1 MLRAVPI
8 PQFSPNTCYQ
18 QFFLVIN
25 KIKNM
30 SDKKLK
36 ALEMC
41 KKYSCWSYAEWYD
54 DRNNII
60 DRIVQLKEIVCDVI
74 DDIISACEF
83 NCVESWNTNWWNKVK
98 EEVNN
103 LTEEEIIENE

>member
-1 MLRAVPI
+1 M

-18 QFFLVIN
+18 QFLFSHQL
-25 KIKNM
+25 KSKNM
-30 SDKKLK
+30 SEQKLK

-54 DRNNII
+54 DKNNQI

-83 NCVESWNTNWWNKVK
+83 NYVEMWNTNWWNKVK

-103 LTEEEIIENE
+103 LTEKEIIENE